1 MISELL
7 LALIRKFEGLRLKV
21 YRCPA
26 GVPTIGYGHTGKEVH
41 MAMAPITKE
50 VAEAMMEQDAAVFVM
65 AASVQSPV
73 LWFDEAKQAAIADF
87 CFNLGMTRY
96 KASTLKRKVNA
107 GDWEGAQE
115 ELQKWV
121 WGGGKKLPGLV
132 LRRQAEA
139 RLIKESLK

>member
-7 LALIRKFEGLRLKV
+7 LAMIRKFEGLRLKV

-41 MAMAPITKE
+41 MAMAPITRE
-50 VAEAMMEQDAAVFVM
+50 VAEAMLQQDAAVFVL
-65 AASVQSPV
+65 AASNLSPV
-73 LWFDEAKQAAIADF
+73 LWFDEAKQSAIADF
-87 CFNLGMTRY
+87 CFNLGTSRY
-96 KASTLKRKVNA
+96 KASTLKRRVDA
-107 GDWEGAQE
+107 CDWEGAQV

-139 RLIKESLK
+139 RLLDERN

>member
-1 MISELL
+1 MIPEPL

-26 GVPTIGYGHTGKEVH
+26 GVPTIGYGHTGKEVT
-41 MAMAPITKE
+41 MGMAPITRE
-50 VAEAMMEQDAAVFVM
+50 VAEAMLQQDAAVFVM

>member
-1 MISELL
+1 MTPEILL
-7 LALIRKFEGLRLKV
+7 DLIRKFEGLRLKV

-26 GVPTIGYGHTGKEVH
+26 GVPTVGYGHTGKEVH
-41 MAMAPITKE
+41 MGMAPISE
-50 VAEAMMEQDAAVFVM
+50 AVAEGMMQQDAAQFVL
-65 AASVQSPV
+65 AASNLSPV

-87 CFNLGMTRY
+87 CFNLGTTRY
-96 KASTLKRKVNA
+96 KASTLKRKVDA

-121 WGGGKKLPGLV
+121 WGGGRKLSGLV

-139 RLIKESLK
+139 LLLK

>member
-1 MISELL
+1 MIPEPL

-41 MAMAPITKE
+41 MAMAPITRE
-50 VAEAMMEQDAAVFVM
+50 VAEGMLQQDAAVFVM

-87 CFNLGMTRY
+87 CFNLGMSRY
-96 KASTLKRKVNA
+96 KISTLKRRVNA

-132 LRRQAEA
+132 LRRHEEGLLLN
-139 RLIKESLK
+139 RD

>member
-1 MISELL
+1 MRWAIIPNGFID
-7 LALIRKFEGLRLKV
+7 LIKRFEGCKLKA
-21 YRCPA
+21 YLCPA
-26 GVPTIGYGHTGKEVH
+26 GVWTCGWGATGPDVCQNTAWTQEQADSRMV
-41 MAMAPITKE
+41 
-50 VAEAMMEQDAAVFVM
+50 QDAAVFVM

-121 WGGGKKLPGLV
+121 WGGGRKLPGLV

-139 RLIKESLK
+139 LLLK

>member
-7 LALIRKFEGLRLKV
+7 LAMIRKFEGLRLKV

-41 MAMAPITKE
+41 MAMSPITRE
-50 VAEAMMEQDAAVFVM
+50 VAEAMLQQDAAVFVL
-65 AASVQSPV
+65 AASNLSPV

-87 CFNLGMTRY
+87 CFNLGTSRY
-96 KASTLKRKVNA
+96 KASTLKRRVDA
-107 GDWEGAQE
+107 CDWEGAQE

-139 RLIKESLK
+139 RLLDEGN

>member
-1 MISELL
+1 MISDLL
-7 LALIRKFEGLRLKV
+7 LSLIRKFEGLRLKV

-41 MAMAPITKE
+41 MAMPPITRE
-50 VAEAMMEQDAAVFVM
+50 VAEEMLQQDAAVFVM

-87 CFNLGMTRY
+87 CFNLGISRY
-96 KASTLKRKVNA
+96 KISTLKRRVNA
-107 GDWEGAQE
+107 GDWDGAQE

-139 RLIKESLK
+139 RLLK